1 MEDRCI
7 MCGEYVPEGRQV
19 CKVCEQQILNNN
31 KQISKSKKK
40 SYIHK
45 PYWVNWSSYTRS
57 SSGIKPYSR

>member
-1 MEDRCI
+1 MEDQCI

-40 SYIHK
+40 RYIRK
-45 PYWVNWSSYTRS
+45 PYWDNWSSYTRS
-57 SSGIKPYSR
+57 SSDIKPYSR

>member
-19 CKVCEQQILNNN
+19 CKVCERQILNDN

-40 SYIHK
+40 RYIRK
-45 PYWVNWSSYTRS
+45 PYWDNQSSYTQSDS
-57 SSGIKPYSR
+57 SIKPYSR

>member
-19 CKVCEQQILNNN
+19 CKVCKQQILNNN

-40 SYIHK
+40 RYIPK